1 MYNEAYLQYKS
12 IKIYYLKFQLGDISD
27 TFSKVDEAVIDLNEL
42 KKSNQLIEDLDYSMP
57 IYINR

>member
-42 KKSNQLIEDLDYSMP
+42 KKSN
-57 IYINR
+57 